1 MAKKSAEMERP
12 TTKPPRLKVGK
23 RYKFTPIVSSPGE
36 TKGKFK
42 TNTLKTTPPFL
53 GTVLEEYAAFYLVVT
68 PGGYRTTMLKNALGF
83 DRAAQKM
90 NGGKNK

>member
-1 MAKKSAEMERP
+1 MAKKPAELERP

-23 RYKFTPIVSSPGE
+23 RYKFTPIVSNPGK
-36 TKGKFK
+36 TKGNPSTHSLQK
-42 TNTLKTTPPFL
+42 TPPFL
-53 GTVLEEYAAFYLVVT
+53 GTVLEEYATFYLVVT

-83 DRAAQKM
+83 DWAAQKM